1 MILQRRTSI
10 EQKGHGEGV
19 TLFYKCSHLK
29 EKCYTWN
36 RKCLFAFSSSKR
48 REKSFLGQQGGL
60 KMVHSF
66 KQVLCMLNEAIQFND
81 GLNGFSV
88 LNGLLKGKSG
98 FCATDFLRAYATSN
112 REKRKA
118 FHVY

>member
-1 MILQRRTSI
+1 
-10 EQKGHGEGV
+10 
-19 TLFYKCSHLK
+19 
-29 EKCYTWN
+29 
-36 RKCLFAFSSSKR
+36 
-48 REKSFLGQQGGL
+48 
-60 KMVHSF
+60 
-66 KQVLCMLNEAIQFND
+66 MLNEAIQFND

-88 LNGLLKGKSG
+88 LNGLLKGKPG